1 MPWRQSG
8 SLGDLCVVMS
18 SLEIILHQLFTQLRA
33 QRRPGGCNWEFPPSL
48 QASFPWKTVHF
59 KVSKVVRLRDK
70 VEWWWPGAGDRGG
83 GEFNGYK
90 VQFSKMKSPETPL
103 HNVGSPP
110 NTTEGYTYK
119 GLEGDFDVM
128 HF

>member
-48 QASFPWKTVHF
+48 QASFPWKTVYF

-90 VQFSKMKSPETPL
+90 VQFSKMKSPETRC
-103 HNVGSPP
+103 
-110 NTTEGYTYK
+110 TTLGVHLTLLNGTPTK
-119 GLEGDFDVM
+119 G
-128 HF
+128 